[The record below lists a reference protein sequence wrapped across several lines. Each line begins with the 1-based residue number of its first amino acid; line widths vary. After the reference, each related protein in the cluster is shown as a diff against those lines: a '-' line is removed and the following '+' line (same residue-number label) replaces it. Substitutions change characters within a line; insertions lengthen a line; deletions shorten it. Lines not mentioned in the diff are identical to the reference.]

1 MIAAAGIALKEW
13 GLALWSF
20 AKSPLGRRVAVA
32 LAVALALWGIHHA
45 GYSAGVKHEQAQYAK
60 ALAKAEKKAAETKKK
75 SDAITAKVST
85 DLATANAR
93 IATLSTQLKSEIPRY
108 VTPQADR
115 RCIVSTGYVE
125 LRNAA
130 GVGRPAV
137 PEGAGRSLDADSGLV
152 LSDLA
157 ENDITNATAFN
168 SAVAEIKAWRD
179 WYTRQA
185 DLWKQNYGA
194 STP

>member
-1 MIAAAGIALKEW
+1 MIAAAIIAVWSK
-13 GLALWSF
+13 LWAF
-20 AKSPLGRRVAVA
+20 TKSPLGRRVAVA
-32 LAVALALWGIHHA
+32 LAVALALLGIHHA
-45 GYSAGVKHEQAQYAK
+45 GYSAGVKHEQAEYAK
-60 ALAKAEKKAAETKKK
+60 SIAKAEKKAAETKKK
-75 SDAITAKVST
+75 SDAITVKVST

-115 RCIVSTGYVE
+115 RCIVSAGYVE

-130 GVGRPAV
+130 GAGRSAV

-157 ENDITNATAFN
+157 ENDIANATAFN
-168 SAVAEIKAWRD
+168 TAIAEIKAWRA
-179 WYTRQA
+179 WYSLHA
-185 DLWKQNYGA
+185 DLWIKEYGA
-194 STP
+194 PTP